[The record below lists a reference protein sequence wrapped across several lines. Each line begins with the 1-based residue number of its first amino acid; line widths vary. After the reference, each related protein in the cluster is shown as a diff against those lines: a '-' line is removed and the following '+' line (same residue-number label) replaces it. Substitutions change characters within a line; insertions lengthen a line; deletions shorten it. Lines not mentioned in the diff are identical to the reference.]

1 MSTGADVGSSPG
13 LCPNVQVQSEVRV
26 IAKNV
31 AACID
36 DRTCIITSMLGQHGG
51 NYCREEARIVLFVF
65 FPDNSNSNKIF
76 YINQSSKF

>member
-13 LCPNVQVQSEVRV
+13 LCPNVQGQSEVRV

-36 DRTCIITSMLGQHGG
+36 DRTCIITLMLGQHGG

>member
-36 DRTCIITSMLGQHGG
+36 DRTCIITLMLGQHGMDFD
-51 NYCREEARIVLFVF
+51 IVTLHCDGFVF